1 MKVLA
6 NVQAGGPVLR
16 YSPTLLRKTQRRRI
30 SIFRSC
36 HFASAWRSH
45 GGMSYV
51 LSVNPGVKI
60 YAPKEGFGVYGTDLP
75 GTSNLVEPEKRSV
88 SRRAYT

>member
-1 MKVLA
+1 MSKREA
-6 NVQAGGPVLR
+6 PFCAIAQHSCAK
-16 YSPTLLRKTQRRRI
+16 RKGEEY
-30 SIFRSC
+30 RSVESGLGC
-36 HFASAWRSH
+36 HVASAWRSH